1 MKRPTTL
8 QLLNCLF
15 VNLTAGLGGLAAQF
29 STKAVTADYTV
40 AEDVDTVTADA
51 TSAAI
56 AVTLPDGIVFA
67 KHGRQVNV
75 INSGDGSYA
84 VTVTAPTGSTING
97 DSTFVL
103 YGAYQGVTLRL
114 DRSSGTPKW
123 LIIAERN
130 PPLVQAVTATADG
143 TGTGTIRSG
152 IKQAT
157 VTCDDVNKIVVL
169 PAPVVGTQVVIHNGA
184 TGYELRTS
192 APATIAI
199 NGGSGADA
207 ESAIA
212 ANSTVLAICVTT
224 TAWKAIFL
232 DADSDVAKVEVAA

>member
-130 PPLVQAVTATADG
+130 PPLVQAVTVPLAG
-143 TGTGTIRSG
+143 SS
-152 IKQAT
+152 
-157 VTCDDVNKIVVL
+157 VH
-169 PAPVVGTQVVIHNGA
+169 PYAPVHAARFVSQGSP
-184 TGYELRTS
+184 ESLLLSRTKR
-192 APATIAI
+192 TY
-199 NGGSGADA
+199 
-207 ESAIA
+207 
-212 ANSTVLAICVTT
+212 STASC
-224 TAWKAIFL
+224 AR
-232 DADSDVAKVEVAA
+232 